1 MYRII
6 YNDQILFDPYGDET
20 EFVTN
25 ASMHHE
31 INSSSYLDFVM
42 SRPHPMYDKIAEHDG
57 VVRMYW
63 DSEVMF
69 EGVIESIDIDIEG
82 NKSISCVS
90 ALDYLNDTL
99 VRPYSTTAGEYE
111 LTCPASLDGYF
122 QWLIDQHN
130 SHVLDS
136 NKVFEVGI
144 NQASALKT
152 NNYIAISSSGYS
164 TTADEITNNLIDD
177 LGGYLSLRYDHDR
190 KILDLY
196 SDVHEMNPQIIDFG
210 VNITDFTKTTN
221 TEDQYTALIV
231 TGGTPSFINGDFES
245 GTFEHW
251 DVHPNTSL
259 SGKDPHGGSYASYF
273 VEGRGEYVN
282 DSYFYSANGSTY
294 KSTIFVR
301 NERSSDVK
309 VHFGY
314 QYFEFDSWK
323 NDSSTDEVVVIKH
336 QEKEN
341 EKVDYQWVEC
351 SVTFTVE
358 RGDGKKIRPRWYFDP
373 VSDNGQRIY
382 VDDFDFV
389 RMESNDEVSEEPV
402 SLRLIQNGT
411 TSFSSDMKIHDDVLY
426 SESSVSRYG
435 YRETTWSDESI
446 IDIDD
451 LVEASI
457 TQLNK
462 LMSPTVGIDVKAVD
476 LSLYMD
482 GYDQLR
488 VGQAVRVRSKPHN
501 VDEYLMVSSID
512 LDLQDPGQTEYSLG
526 VGYDTLTG
534 QQSGFLKSLNA
545 SINSSLDA
553 VAALDSTT
561 KNQAVQ
567 IGAITDVANS
577 AQESAN
583 NAQQAADQAQNTA
596 NNASDKADQ
605 AQSAADNA
613 QQTADAAKDKADQN
627 AEAISEEE
635 RKRLELEQ
643 KTDSMIENVNSFQ
656 QQTNESFEAMNSA
669 VDAIA
674 DQANT
679 VSERAEEIAGLL
691 DDANAV
697 IDRHE
702 DEIGS
707 LTTTITNTVDKLDN
721 LEIGAR
727 NLIRD
732 TKVETGIRV
741 GINQKYDKEETF
753 LVGKDGFGY
762 ADHTVT
768 LLDEE
773 AGGWLFLFR
782 DLICDQI
789 KPATDYVLSF
799 EVQSNVEESFSFQI
813 QQTDGKNC
821 LTIWNG
827 SERAAI
833 PVSTSWTKIVAKART
848 KDSFEGLLV
857 DTQVVYLSCA
867 HLTSTTSPWN
877 IKIRKLKLEEGTV
890 ATDWS
895 PAPEDLETIAD
906 EALTVSTEVKQTA
919 EEIRATAESAYSNAN
934 EALTQS
940 SEAVQTA
947 NSIRTTLEQDYSTT
961 DELNQTFASK
971 SEVEQTATSIKSEVS
986 QTYATKSS
994 LDALQNIADSAIQ
1007 TWTGNGIPT
1016 LSKPPANQWTTTE
1029 LKQQHSGDLY
1039 YDNET
1044 GYAFR
1049 FGSSD
1054 GVNFS
1059 WARIADSDI
1068 TKALADAAKAQETAD
1083 GAIDE
1088 VEQLKIDIPGTYA
1101 TKTEVT
1107 QTADSIR
1114 SEVSAKYTTKET
1126 FENFAVGGTNL
1137 SEIGAYSFN
1146 SAVTHT
1152 NYNRD
1157 DDLYKFTVP
1166 PNLTS
1171 NWGYGLTQRGRDYIY
1186 AGIPWNEY
1194 GILSFYVYADKAC
1207 TINIDVNTQAFS
1219 GSTGDTQSGND
1230 HDINRDHSSFSIPA
1244 NQWTRIWSRW
1254 KNANTN
1260 ASTGNPNKVDLY
1272 DNSSIGIISQSEA
1285 VNVQIKKIKFEKGT
1299 KPTDWSPCPSD
1310 VASDISDASGLA
1322 QSALDKSTTVEQDLN
1337 GFRTTVSETYTT
1349 KTEFNNLKIGGT
1361 NLIKGSKP
1369 YDKSGF
1375 FKGFNSV
1382 TDNEYGEVT
1391 LQSTTTSQ
1399 SYPNV
1404 GINVAGAFTFDKTDI
1419 VKGDKYVISYDVM
1432 MLERTYTAS
1441 STFTENWIG
1450 IRHYGGNWSGLIK
1463 YDGIKEDFL
1472 NAPLNE
1478 WAHFEHPITANAWD
1492 GITDIGAA
1500 IQFGTKSIGK
1510 FHFRMRNVKLEKGT
1524 KATSWSPAPEDI
1536 DESFA
1541 DLADIVNE
1549 NNANVV
1555 SLMETSINQT
1565 KDSIT
1570 SQVAASYYTKTEA
1583 EELMAQMSTQFQQ
1596 TEDSFEM
1603 EFNSLRAIVDQV
1615 NESADTN
1622 YSNIQKYIRFVD
1634 GHIVIGVEG
1643 NPFSLDIGNDR
1654 ISFMQNNSEIAYIS
1668 NHEFYITSGIIT
1680 QNLRIGNFE
1689 FRPRSNGNLSLVN
1702 R

>member
-20 EFVTN
+20 EFVTD

-42 SRPHPMYDKIAEHDG
+42 SYSHPMYDKIAEHDG
-57 VVRMYW
+57 IVRMYW

-99 VRPYSTTAGEYE
+99 VRPYSTIAGEYD
-111 LTCPASLDGYF
+111 LTCPTSLDGYF

-130 SHVLDS
+130 AHVLDS

-152 NNYIAISSSGYS
+152 NNYLAISSSGYS
-164 TTADEITNNLIDD
+164 TTANEITNNLIDD

-210 VNITDFTKTTN
+210 VNITDFTKTTH
-221 TEDQYTALIV
+221 TENQYTALIV

-282 DSYFYSANGSTY
+282 DSYFYAANGSTY

-301 NERSSDVK
+301 NERNSDVK

-323 NDSSTDEVVVIKH
+323 NDSSIDKVVVVKH
-336 QEKEN
+336 QEKKN
-341 EKVDYQWVEC
+341 EEVDYQWVEC

-358 RGDGKKIRPRWYFDP
+358 RGDGKKIRPRWYFDTI
-373 VSDNGQRIY
+373 SDNGQRVY

-389 RMESNDEVSEEPV
+389 RMKSDEEVSEEPV
-402 SLRLIQNGT
+402 SLLLVQDGT
-411 TSFSSDMKIHDDVLY
+411 TSFSSDMKIHGDVLY

-451 LVEASI
+451 LIRASI

-488 VGQAVRVRSKPHN
+488 VGQAVRVRSRPHN
-501 VDEYLMVSSID
+501 VDEYLIVSGID

-561 KNQAVQ
+561 KNQAIQ

-596 NNASDKADQ
+596 NNASNKADQ
-605 AQSAADNA
+605 AQNAANNA

-656 QQTNESFEAMNSA
+656 QQTNKSFEAVNKA
-669 VDAIA
+669 VDTIT
-674 DQANT
+674 DQANAA
-679 VSERAEEIAGLL
+679 SERAEEIAGLL

-707 LTTTITNTVDKLDN
+707 LTTTITNTIDKLDN
-721 LEIGAR
+721 LQIGGR
-727 NLIRD
+727 NLLQYTAYENLKGVYVRGSAATPSVD
-732 TKVETGIRV
+732 PNDKV
-741 GINQKYDKEETF
+741 
-753 LVGKDGFGY
+753 
-762 ADHTVT
+762 
-768 LLDEE
+768 
-773 AGGWLFLFR
+773 GGR
-782 DLICDQI
+782 
-789 KPATDYVLSF
+789 S
-799 EVQSNVEESFSFQI
+799 S
-813 QQTDGKNC
+813 
-821 LTIWNG
+821 
-827 SERAAI
+827 
-833 PVSTSWTKIVAKART
+833 
-848 KDSFEGLLV
+848 
-857 DTQVVYLSCA
+857 
-867 HLTSTTSPWN
+867 
-877 IKIRKLKLEEGTV
+877 LKLEVPSASSSVTKDIWQRMWNFLTVGDHITLSFWAKGSVEAKMWCRTGGSRVGNGFDSPGDPRALTITQSWQYYTVDLGVCYSLDEALTESEIIYGFGSAGTFHINGMKLERGTK

-895 PAPEDLETIAD
+895 PAPEDLEAIAD

-961 DELNQTFASK
+961 DELNQQFASK

-1016 LSKPPANQWTTTE
+1016 LSKPPANQWTTTA

-1049 FGSSD
+1049 FGSPD
-1054 GVNFS
+1054 GVNFTWS
-1059 WARIADSDI
+1059 RIADSDV

-1101 TKTEVT
+1101 TKTEVA

-1399 SYPNV
+1399 SYSNV
-1404 GINVAGAFTFDKTDI
+1404 GINVADAFTFDKTDI

-1450 IRHYGGNWSGLIK
+1450 IRHNGGNWSGLIK

-1492 GITDIGAA
+1492 GITNIGAA

-1634 GHIVIGVEG
+1634 GHIIIGVEG

-1689 FRPRSNGNLSLVN
+1689 FRPRSNGNLSLSLS

>member
-245 GTFEHW
+245 GAFEHW
-251 DVHPNTSL
+251 EVHPNTSL

-282 DSYFYSANGSTY
+282 DSYFYAANGSTY

-314 QYFEFDSWK
+314 QYFQFDSWK
-323 NDSSTDEVVVIKH
+323 NDSSVDEVVVVKH

-341 EKVDYQWVEC
+341 EEVDYQWVEC
-351 SVTFTVE
+351 SATFTVE
-358 RGDGKKIRPRWYFDP
+358 RGDGKKIRPRWYFDA

-389 RMESNDEVSEEPV
+389 RMESDDEVSEEPV
-402 SLRLIQNGT
+402 SLRLVQNGT
-411 TSFSSDMKIHDDVLY
+411 TSFNSDMKIHDDVLY

-596 NNASDKADQ
+596 NNASNKADQ
-605 AQSAADNA
+605 AQSAADAAQEAADSANA
-613 QQTADAAKDKADQN
+613 KADQN

-721 LEIGAR
+721 LDIGGT
-727 NLIRD
+727 NLIKNSDFSRQGEEWAFYD
-732 TKVETGIRV
+732 GEGITAEYGTDALMGTYVKASCSSSGNRRFYQSVNNVWHKGEKLVYSFYAKSDDETPPVIDLSRSMADYG
-741 GINQKYDKEETF
+741 QK
-753 LVGKDGFGY
+753 
-762 ADHTVT
+762 HT
-768 LLDEE
+768 
-773 AGGWLFLFR
+773 
-782 DLICDQI
+782 
-789 KPATDYVLSF
+789 LS
-799 EVQSNVEESFSFQI
+799 N
-813 QQTDGKNC
+813 
-821 LTIWNG
+821 
-827 SERAAI
+827 
-833 PVSTSWTKIVAKART
+833 SWTRYTGSITATETPNGGTLSIRYVNAGVQTAMITKI
-848 KDSFEGLLV
+848 
-857 DTQVVYLSCA
+857 
-867 HLTSTTSPWN
+867 
-877 IKIRKLKLEEGTV
+877 KLERGTV
-890 ATDWS
+890 PTDWS
-895 PAPEDLETIAD
+895 PAPEDLEAIAD

-1016 LSKPPANQWTTTE
+1016 LSKPPASDWTTTE

-1044 GYAFR
+1044 GHAFR

-1054 GVNFS
+1054 GQNFT

-1083 GAIDE
+1083 GAVDQ

-1114 SEVSAKYTTKET
+1114 SDVSANYTTKQT

-1166 PNLTS
+1166 PNLNS
-1171 NWGYGLTQRGRDYIY
+1171 NWGYGLTQRGLDYIY

-1219 GSTGDTQSGND
+1219 GSTGSTQSGND
-1230 HDINRDHSSFSIPA
+1230 HDISREHSSYSIPA
-1244 NQWTRIWSRW
+1244 NQWTQVWSRW
-1254 KNANTN
+1254 RNANT
-1260 ASTGNPNKVDLY
+1260 SSTTGNPNKVDLY

-1322 QSALDKSTTVEQDLN
+1322 QSALDKSTTVEQDLD

-1375 FKGFNSV
+1375 FKNFNSV
-1382 TDNEYGEVT
+1382 TDDEYGEVT

-1404 GINVAGAFTFDKTDI
+1404 GISLANAFTFDKTDI

-1441 STFTENWIG
+1441 STFTEGWIG
-1450 IRHYGGNWSGLIK
+1450 IRHNGGNWSGLIK
-1463 YDGIKEDFL
+1463 YDGIENDFL
-1472 NAPLNE
+1472 SAPLNE

-1492 GITDIGAA
+1492 GITNIGAA

-1524 KATSWSPAPEDI
+1524 KATAWSPAPEDI
-1536 DESFA
+1536 DENFS
-1541 DLADIVNE
+1541 DLADIVNQ
-1549 NNANVV
+1549 NNADVV
-1555 SLMETSINQT
+1555 SLMETSINQA

-1570 SQVAASYYTKTEA
+1570 TEVAASYYTKTEA

-1596 TEDSFEM
+1596 TENSFEM

-1615 NESADTN
+1615 NETADTN

-1689 FRPRSNGNLSLVN
+1689 FRPRSNGNLSLSLS

>member
-42 SRPHPMYDKIAEHDG
+42 SYTHPMYNKIAEHDG
-57 VVRMYW
+57 IVRMYW

-111 LTCPASLDGYF
+111 LTCPTSLDAYF

-130 SHVLDS
+130 AHVLDS

-152 NNYIAISSSGYS
+152 NNYITVSSSGYS
-164 TTADEITNNLIDD
+164 TTANEITNNLLDN

-231 TGGTPSFINGDFES
+231 TGGTPSFINGDFEN

-259 SGKDPHGGSYASYF
+259 SKNDPHGGSYASYF

-282 DSYFYSANGSTY
+282 DSYFYAANGATY

-309 VHFGY
+309 VHFGC
-314 QYFEFDSWK
+314 QYFEFGSWK
-323 NDSSTDEVVVIKH
+323 NDSSIDKTIVVKH
-336 QEKEN
+336 REN
-341 EKVDYQWVEC
+341 EESDYQWVEC

-358 RGDGKKIRPRWYFDP
+358 RGDGKKIRPRWYFDT
-373 VSDNGQRIY
+373 VTDNGQRIY

-389 RMESNDEVSEEPV
+389 RMKSGDEVSEEPV
-402 SLRLIQNGT
+402 SLRLIQDGT

-446 IDIDD
+446 IDVDD

-488 VGQAVRVRSKPHN
+488 VGQAVRVRSRPHN
-501 VDEYLMVSSID
+501 VDEYLIVSSID

-561 KNQAVQ
+561 KNQAIQ

-596 NNASDKADQ
+596 NDASNKADQ
-605 AQSAADNA
+605 AQNAANNA

-656 QQTNESFEAMNSA
+656 QQTNKSFEAVNKA
-669 VDAIA
+669 VDTIT
-674 DQANT
+674 DQANAA
-679 VSERAEEIAGLL
+679 SERAEEIAGLL
-691 DDANAV
+691 NDANAV

-707 LTTTITNTVDKLDN
+707 LTTTITNTIDKLDN
-721 LEIGAR
+721 LDIGGT
-727 NLIRD
+727 NLIKNSDFSRQGEEWAFGGEGVNAEYGTD
-732 TKVETGIRV
+732 DLMGTYVKALCSSSGNRRFYQMTKNVWHKGEKLVYSFYARSDDETPPVIELSRSL
-741 GINQKYDKEETF
+741 I
-753 LVGKDGFGY
+753 
-762 ADHTVT
+762 DHGQNHT
-768 LLDEE
+768 LSNTWTRYT
-773 AGGWLFLFR
+773 GS
-782 DLICDQI
+782 IT
-789 KPATDYVLSF
+789 ATDSPTEGTLSIRF
-799 EVQSNVEESFSFQI
+799 VNTGVQTAMI
-813 QQTDGKNC
+813 
-821 LTIWNG
+821 
-827 SERAAI
+827 
-833 PVSTSWTKIVAKART
+833 TKI
-848 KDSFEGLLV
+848 
-857 DTQVVYLSCA
+857 
-867 HLTSTTSPWN
+867 
-877 IKIRKLKLEEGTV
+877 KLERGTV
-890 ATDWS
+890 PTDWS
-895 PAPEDLETIAD
+895 PAPEDLEATAD

-919 EEIRATAESAYSNAN
+919 EEIRVTAESAYSNAN

-961 DELNQTFASK
+961 DELNQQFASK
-971 SEVEQTATSIKSEVS
+971 SEVEQTATSIKTEVS

-1044 GYAFR
+1044 GHAFR
-1049 FGSSD
+1049 FGSPD
-1054 GVNFS
+1054 GVNFTWS
-1059 WARIADSDI
+1059 RIADSDI
-1068 TKALADAAKAQETAD
+1068 TKALADAAKAQETAN

-1088 VEQLKIDIPGTYA
+1088 VEQLKIDIPGKYA

-1137 SEIGAYSFN
+1137 SKIGAYSFN
-1146 SAVTHT
+1146 GTVTNT

-1157 DDLYKFTVP
+1157 NDLYKFTVP

-1171 NWGYGLTQRGRDYIY
+1171 NWGYGLTQRGADYIY

-1219 GSTGDTQSGND
+1219 GSTGSTQSGND
-1230 HDINRDHSSFSIPA
+1230 HDIVRDHSSYSIPA
-1244 NQWTRIWSRW
+1244 NQWTRVWSRW

-1322 QSALDKSTTVEQDLN
+1322 QSALDKSTTVEQDLS

-1369 YDKSGF
+1369 YGKSGF
-1375 FKGFNSV
+1375 FKNFNSV

-1391 LQSTTTSQ
+1391 LQSTTASQ

-1404 GINVAGAFTFDKTDI
+1404 GISFANAFTFDKTDI
-1419 VKGDKYVISYDVM
+1419 VKGDKYVISYDIM

-1441 STFTENWIG
+1441 STFTEDWIG
-1450 IRHYGGNWSGLIK
+1450 IRHNGGNWSGLIK
-1463 YDGIKEDFL
+1463 YDGIKNDFL
-1472 NAPLNE
+1472 NAPLNK

-1492 GITDIGAA
+1492 GTTDIGAA
-1500 IQFGTKSIGK
+1500 IQFGTKSVGK

-1536 DESFA
+1536 DENFA

-1555 SLMETSINQT
+1555 SLMESSINQA

-1570 SQVAASYYTKTEA
+1570 TQVEASYYTKTEA

-1634 GHIVIGVEG
+1634 GHIIIGVAG

-1689 FRPRSNGNLSLVN
+1689 FRPRSNGNLSLSLVN

>member
-42 SRPHPMYDKIAEHDG
+42 SYTHPMYNKIAEHDG
-57 VVRMYW
+57 IVRLYW

-111 LTCPASLDGYF
+111 LTCPTSLDAYF

-130 SHVLDS
+130 AHVLDS

-152 NNYIAISSSGYS
+152 NNYITISSSGYS
-164 TTADEITNNLIDD
+164 TTANEITNNLLDN

-196 SDVHEMNPQIIDFG
+196 SDVHEMNAQIIDFG

-231 TGGTPSFINGDFES
+231 TGGTPSFINGDFEN

-259 SGKDPHGGSYASYF
+259 SKNDPHGGSYASYF

-282 DSYFYSANGSTY
+282 DSYFYSTNGSTY

-309 VHFGY
+309 VHFGC
-314 QYFEFDSWK
+314 QYFEFGSWK
-323 NDSSTDEVVVIKH
+323 NDSSIDKTIVVKH
-336 QEKEN
+336 REN
-341 EKVDYQWVEC
+341 EETDYQWVEC

-358 RGDGKKIRPRWYFDP
+358 RGDGKKIRPRWYFDA
-373 VSDNGQRIY
+373 VTDNGQRIY

-389 RMESNDEVSEEPV
+389 RMESKDEVSEEPV
-402 SLRLIQNGT
+402 SLRLIQDGT

-488 VGQAVRVRSKPHN
+488 VGQAVRVRSRPHN
-501 VDEYLMVSSID
+501 VDEYLIVSSID

-561 KNQAVQ
+561 KNQAIQ
-567 IGAITDVANS
+567 IGAVTDIANS
-577 AQESAN
+577 AQES
-583 NAQQAADQAQNTA
+583 ADQAQNTA
-596 NNASDKADQ
+596 NNASNKADQ
-605 AQSAADNA
+605 AQNAANNA

-635 RKRLELEQ
+635 RKRLELEK

-656 QQTNESFEAMNSA
+656 QQTNESFEAVNKA
-669 VDAIA
+669 VDTIT
-674 DQANT
+674 DQANA

-691 DDANAV
+691 NDTNAV

-707 LTTTITNTVDKLDN
+707 LTTTITNTIDKLDN
-721 LEIGAR
+721 LEIGGT
-727 NLIRD
+727 NLALN
-732 TKVETGIRV
+732 T
-741 GINQKYDKEETF
+741 NQESSNWAWQIASGNAAKESVDVNGVTAIKLTNNVSSASWQYFSYSNVNVKRMEPDSDYTVSF
-753 LVGKDGFGY
+753 DILASGFGKSLTIQ
-762 ADHTVT
+762 ANLQNGDGTSNIAPLITLGTISDDVWFTLFGVFHTKSDINPISQVLYCTGLALVPGASVT
-768 LLDEE
+768 LKNLKIEK
-773 AGGWLFLFR
+773 GN
-782 DLICDQI
+782 
-789 KPATDYVLSF
+789 KPTA
-799 EVQSNVEESFSFQI
+799 
-813 QQTDGKNC
+813 
-821 LTIWNG
+821 
-827 SERAAI
+827 
-833 PVSTSWTKIVAKART
+833 
-848 KDSFEGLLV
+848 
-857 DTQVVYLSCA
+857 
-867 HLTSTTSPWN
+867 
-877 IKIRKLKLEEGTV
+877 
-890 ATDWS
+890 WS
-895 PAPEDLETIAD
+895 PAPEDLESIAD

-919 EEIRATAESAYSNAN
+919 EEIRVTAESAYTNAN
-934 EALTQS
+934 EALNQS

-961 DELNQTFASK
+961 DELNQQFASK
-971 SEVEQTATSIKSEVS
+971 SEVEQTATSIKTEVS

-1044 GYAFR
+1044 GHAFR

-1054 GVNFS
+1054 GANFGWS
-1059 WARIADSDI
+1059 RIADSDI
-1068 TKALADAAKAQETAD
+1068 TKALADAAKAQQTAE
-1083 GAIDE
+1083 GAVDE

-1146 SAVTHT
+1146 GAVTHT

-1157 DDLYKFTVP
+1157 NDLYKFTVP

-1171 NWGYGLTQRGRDYIY
+1171 NWGYGLIQKGRDYIY

-1219 GSTGDTQSGND
+1219 GSTGSTRLGND
-1230 HDINRDHSSFSIPA
+1230 HDINREHSSFSIPA
-1244 NQWTRIWSRW
+1244 NQWTRVWSRW

-1260 ASTGNPNKVDLY
+1260 ANTGNPNKVDLY
-1272 DNSSIGIISQSEA
+1272 DNSAIGIMSQSEA

-1310 VASDISDASGLA
+1310 VASDISDASLLA

-1369 YDKSGF
+1369 YGKSGF
-1375 FKGFNSV
+1375 FKNFNSV

-1391 LQSTTTSQ
+1391 LESTTASQ

-1404 GINVAGAFTFDKTDI
+1404 GISFDNAFTFDKTDI
-1419 VKGDKYVISYDVM
+1419 VKGDKYVISYDIM
-1432 MLERTYTAS
+1432 MLERTYSAS
-1441 STFTENWIG
+1441 STFTEDWIG
-1450 IRHYGGNWSGLIK
+1450 IRHNGGSWSGLIK
-1463 YDGIKEDFL
+1463 YDGIKNDFL
-1472 NAPLNE
+1472 NAPLNK
-1478 WAHFEHPITANAWD
+1478 WAHFEHSITANAWD
-1492 GITDIGAA
+1492 GTTDIGAA
-1500 IQFGTKSIGK
+1500 IQFGTKSVGK

-1536 DESFA
+1536 DENFA
-1541 DLADIVNE
+1541 DLTDIVNE

-1555 SLMETSINQT
+1555 SLMESSINQA

-1570 SQVAASYYTKTEA
+1570 TQVEASYYTKTEA

-1634 GHIVIGVEG
+1634 GHIIIGVSG

-1689 FRPRSNGNLSLVN
+1689 FRPRSNGNLSLSLAN